1 MAQVQVSAL
10 ERGKIKTNVAPYSRK
25 ARHCKIKSL
34 GRALRNKISQNK
46 TSAKQGVYKMK
57 RRKIG

>member
-10 ERGKIKTNVAPYSRK
+10 ERGKIKTNVALYSRK

-34 GRALRNKISQNK
+34 VEHLETKYREI
-46 TSAKQGVYKMK
+46 
-57 RRKIG
+57 RRLQSKVPIR